1 MNVRKRKF
9 FRKELRMAFLRY
21 TIVPVIFL
29 SFAFYNLIFLA
40 SNILVQQSNK
50 KYNAQISQTISKEF
64 NKYIEEVELLV
75 QWQEVKDILY
85 GHHNEQIIYE
95 RFYNIVNSQSI
106 RSKFYIFNDKGQIL
120 VTNSTVTPQY
130 AEKDDIF
137 MWGVFKRM
145 KENPYETTLWINKS
159 QLDVN
164 TRTIYSIGRAVLDS
178 SGEIIGFVVFDIL
191 ENELNKVISTNTRHH
206 AVITDRYDNYIVASN
221 TAFLDSIGKFKNL
234 SKDKDLYLYKSSS
247 LNGNI
252 YVYTITAI
260 GFIKNIYIIGE
271 LFLLGLF
278 IILFI
283 AMFKIT
289 DSIATSKT
297 KAIDELLQ
305 AIKCVQEG
313 NLDTTVDI
321 RTADEFE
328 LIGHHYNEM
337 LIKIKELMEKN
348 KEEAARRVVS
358 ELKQLEAQFN
368 PHFLFNILEMLK
380 YLVKTDREASL
391 KVIVAMS
398 NLLRY
403 SINNQVRRFKL
414 AEDIEYI
421 KDYLLIQKY
430 RFEENF
436 DYNITLQDESKGCI
450 IPKLIIQPIIE
461 NSIKYGFMTKKYLRV
476 DIKCFLKEDMLF
488 IEIEDNGEGIDEERL
503 AEIKKCLDANDNET
517 QHIGLHNVHRRIK
530 LMYGDSYGLEIYSS
544 KLKGT
549 KIVITLPVVLTEEF

>member
-1 MNVRKRKF
+1 
-9 FRKELRMAFLRY
+9 MAFLRY

-221 TAFLDSIGKFKNL
+221 TAFG
-234 SKDKDLYLYKSSS
+234 
-247 LNGNI
+247 
-252 YVYTITAI
+252 
-260 GFIKNIYIIGE
+260 
-271 LFLLGLF
+271 
-278 IILFI
+278 
-283 AMFKIT
+283 
-289 DSIATSKT
+289 
-297 KAIDELLQ
+297 
-305 AIKCVQEG
+305 
-313 NLDTTVDI
+313 
-321 RTADEFE
+321 
-328 LIGHHYNEM
+328 
-337 LIKIKELMEKN
+337 
-348 KEEAARRVVS
+348 
-358 ELKQLEAQFN
+358 
-368 PHFLFNILEMLK
+368 
-380 YLVKTDREASL
+380 
-391 KVIVAMS
+391 
-398 NLLRY
+398 
-403 SINNQVRRFKL
+403 
-414 AEDIEYI
+414 
-421 KDYLLIQKY
+421 
-430 RFEENF
+430 
-436 DYNITLQDESKGCI
+436 
-450 IPKLIIQPIIE
+450 
-461 NSIKYGFMTKKYLRV
+461 
-476 DIKCFLKEDMLF
+476 
-488 IEIEDNGEGIDEERL
+488 
-503 AEIKKCLDANDNET
+503 
-517 QHIGLHNVHRRIK
+517 
-530 LMYGDSYGLEIYSS
+530 
-544 KLKGT
+544 
-549 KIVITLPVVLTEEF
+549 